1 MARRGRRG
9 SGTVYWS
16 KRDRRWIARL
26 PLGTVAGVRRDKR
39 VKSATEDEAKA
50 ALKRLRRDYAPGR
63 TTDTLDAWLAEWLP
77 SHAASVRASTAT
89 SYRGHVTHH
98 IRPLL
103 GGIPIAELGP
113 ADVRRL
119 IADLEAKRTCRA
131 GVKCKRD
138 HEHQL
143 VQPET
148 IRHVVRT
155 LSAAL
160 NAALRDGLVARNATA
175 GVRLPRVD
183 RPPVTPMR
191 PETAEAI
198 IDAVTGT
205 WVERPVRVLLGSGMR
220 LGEVMGLD
228 QGDVLPGYVR
238 VRRSKTSARAVPV
251 SEDAQAAL
259 AEAIRK
265 APRVGAN
272 EPVFFAPKGTGRM
285 AGQSVS
291 HAFPR
296 TIAAAGLPRLTVHA
310 LRHGAATLM
319 LADGVAMRTISEQ
332 LGHRN
337 PAITAK
343 VYAHVVPEAQVRAL
357 GSLPKRRQAR

>member
-9 SGTVYWS
+9 EGSVYFS
-16 KRDRRWIARL
+16 HADKRWLARI
-26 PLGTVAGVRRDKR
+26 PLGTVDGKRRDKR
-39 VKSATEDEAKA
+39 VKCLTEDDAKA
-50 ALKRLRRDYAPGR
+50 ALRRLRRVYTPGR

-77 SHAASVRASTAT
+77 SHCASVRASTAT
-89 SYRGHVTHH
+89 SYRGHVKLH

-103 GGIPIAELGP
+103 GGIPLAELGP

-119 IADLEAKRTCRA
+119 IANMERKTTCRA
-131 GVKCKRD
+131 GCKRE
-138 HEHQL
+138 HEHPHIS
-143 VQPET
+143 PET
-148 IRHVVRT
+148 IRHVIRT

-160 NAALRDGLVARNATA
+160 NAAHRDGLVARNATA

-205 WVERPVRVLLGSGMR
+205 WVEFPVRVLLGSGMR
-220 LGEVMGLD
+220 LGEVIGLD
-228 QGDVLPGYVR
+228 QGDVLPGFVR
-238 VRRSKTSARAVPV
+238 VRRSKTTVRAVPV
-251 SEDAQAAL
+251 SDDAQDAL
-259 AEAIRK
+259 REAIRK
-265 APRVGAN
+265 APRIGAS
-272 EPVFFAPKGTGRM
+272 EPVFFVPDGTGRM
-285 AGQSVS
+285 LGPSVS

-296 TIAAAGLPRLTVHA
+296 ILVAAGLPRLTPHA

-337 PAITAK
+337 MSTTSDR
-343 VYAHVVPEAQVRAL
+343 YAHVVPEAQVRAL
-357 GSLPKRRQAR
+357 GSLPKRRVK